1 MGAEVLDSAKLMPW
15 LPAPEADFRTTVR
28 SFKTVDPDEPTLR
41 RLASYALDVSQLGQL
56 GRVVANKRDAI
67 ARATSFLPI
76 RLGLI
81 GSHTLDQI
89 GEALEATGLRHGILL
104 SLQKAPYGLVTQA
117 VLDPS
122 IGFAEG
128 SVDYVLLSLDPRAL
142 GLHVSLLGE
151 GEAEAAVQSA
161 IDQMILLRDGIRG
174 RIGAACV
181 FQTLVPPT
189 DALFGNFD
197 RRVSGTPRAMIE
209 AFNRR
214 LDAIVLD
221 GDLIVDV
228 AFVAA
233 TVGLSRWNDPREW
246 HGAKMPFALEATP
259 LYADHL
265 CRTIASARGKARKCL
280 VLDLDNTLWGGVIG
294 DDGVEG
300 IALGNGS
307 GTGEA
312 FTAIQQLALEL
323 RTRGVILAVCSKNEE
338 ANALI
343 PFREHAEMLLKEEH
357 IAAFVANW
365 NDKAGNIR
373 DIAATL
379 NIGTDSLVFL
389 DDNPVERALVRRELP
404 EVAVP
409 EAGEDPADY
418 PGLVAR
424 AGYFEAVSFSDED
437 RKRADYYAA
446 NAERAKSQGSVTN
459 LADYLASLDMVMTAI
474 PFDATGRA
482 RIAQLTNKSNQFNLT
497 TRRYGEDDI
506 QAFEADPAKYTLQV
520 RLADKFGD
528 NGMISVIVF
537 DKGSDTWSCDTWLM
551 SCRVLGRGVEHQ
563 VLAEVAAA
571 AKAEGATTLTGHYLP
586 TKKNGMVAEH
596 FGKLGFTKIADHADG
611 ASDWSLDLAGYVP
624 PELPIKV
631 ERAA

>member
-1 MGAEVLDSAKLMPW
+1 MGEGIDSAKLMPW
-15 LPAPEADFRTTVR
+15 LLAPGADFRATVR
-28 SFKTVDPDEPTLR
+28 SFKTVDPDEATLR
-41 RLASYALDVSQLGQL
+41 RLAATAMDVSQLGQL
-56 GRVVANKRDAI
+56 GRVVAAKRDAI
-67 ARATSFLPI
+67 AAATSFLPI
-76 RLGLI
+76 RLGLV
-81 GSHTLDQI
+81 GSHTLDHI
-89 GEALEATGLRHGILL
+89 ADALEATGLRHSILL
-104 SLQKAPYGLVTQA
+104 SLEKAPYGLVTQA

-122 IGFAEG
+122 IGFAAG

-142 GLHVSLLGE
+142 GLHLSELSE
-151 GEAEAAVQSA
+151 GGAESAVQAA

-174 RIGAACV
+174 RIGAACI
-181 FQTLVPPT
+181 FQTLVPST
-189 DALFGNFD
+189 DPLFGNFD
-197 RRVSGTPRAMIE
+197 RRVAGSSRAMIE
-209 AFNRR
+209 EYNRR
-214 LDAIVLD
+214 LDSILMD

-228 AFVAA
+228 AYIAA
-233 TVGLSRWNDPREW
+233 TVGLARWNDPREW
-246 HGAKMPFALEATP
+246 HGAKFPFALEATP

-265 CRTIASARGKARKCL
+265 CRTIAAARGKSRKAL
-280 VLDLDNTLWGGVIG
+280 ILDLDNTLWGGVIG
-294 DDGVEG
+294 DDGLEG

-323 RTRGVILAVCSKNEE
+323 RQRGVILAVCSKNEE
-338 ANALI
+338 ANALL
-343 PFREHAEMLLKEEH
+343 PFREHTEMLLKEGH

-446 NAERAKSQGSVTN
+446 NAERQRSSASVTN
-459 LADYLASLDMVMTAI
+459 LADYLASLEMVMTAI

-506 QAFEADPAKYTLQV
+506 QAFEADPSKYTLQV

-528 NGMISVIVF
+528 NGMISVILF
-537 DKGSDTWSCDTWLM
+537 DKGGDTWSCDTWLM

-596 FGKLGFTKIADHADG
+596 FGKLGFTKIAEREDG
-611 ASDWSLDLAGYVP
+611 ASDWSLDLASYEAP
-624 PELPIKV
+624 DLPIAV
-631 ERAA
+631 ERSA